1 MEESEN
7 ETYRRELMNKDGRI
21 YYCNNNGHEILE
33 RNVHEL
39 QEQLQNAYKR
49 IDELIVERDGI
60 KVCECPPIV
69 SDIATSPEE
78 QRIYDLRKKN

>member
-21 YYCNNNGHEILE
+21 EILE
-33 RNVHEL
+33 RNVYEL

-69 SDIATSPEE
+69 SGTATSPEE

>member
-21 YYCNNNGHEILE
+21 EILE

>member
-21 YYCNNNGHEILE
+21 EILE
-33 RNVHEL
+33 KNVYEL

-49 IDELIVERDGI
+49 IAELIE
-60 KVCECPPIV
+60 
-69 SDIATSPEE
+69 A
-78 QRIYDLRKKN
+78 KKSLN

>member
-1 MEESEN
+1 
-7 ETYRRELMNKDGRI
+7 MNKDGRI
-21 YYCNNNGHEILE
+21 EILE

-69 SDIATSPEE
+69 TDMDA
-78 QRIYDLRKKN
+78 RG

>member
-21 YYCNNNGHEILE
+21 EILE

-69 SDIATSPEE
+69 IDMDA
-78 QRIYDLRKKN
+78 RG

>member
-21 YYCNNNGHEILE
+21 EILE

-69 SDIATSPEE
+69 SDMDARS
-78 QRIYDLRKKN
+78 

>member
-21 YYCNNNGHEILE
+21 EILE

-60 KVCECPPIV
+60 KVCECPPFV

>member
-21 YYCNNNGHEILE
+21 EILE

-69 SDIATSPEE
+69 TDMDA
-78 QRIYDLRKKN
+78 RG

>member
-21 YYCNNNGHEILE
+21 EILE

-69 SDIATSPEE
+69 SDMDA
-78 QRIYDLRKKN
+78 RG

>member
-21 YYCNNNGHEILE
+21 EMLE
-33 RNVHEL
+33 RNVYEL

-49 IDELIVERDGI
+49 IDELIVEKDGI

-69 SDIATSPEE
+69 SDMDA
-78 QRIYDLRKKN
+78 RG